1 MAGIALNQNVLDDI
15 QLVAPETRDRLP
27 AMLFLAALVHG
38 ILIIGITF
46 NPYSIDDIRDAI
58 SLEVTIVADPD
69 QRIDRPDEAEYLAQ
83 ASQQGGG
90 NTTDEVRPTAPLES
104 ASPIDNLGEESGDS
118 LLDASSHEQFAD
130 QVLSTKRQQDRK
142 VVDDLREEPQPDS
155 HTAITLESGGEQTLP
170 LPQDEAATLLS
181 HDHDPRQLVISADTR
196 ESTIAAYLDNWKRR
210 IEAVGD
216 EYFPELGE
224 LDGLTGSPTL
234 EVSIEASGQLS
245 EVILRKSSGSPVL
258 DKAALDILRR
268 ASPFDPFPA
277 EVSADYDRLRFAYKW
292 LFSAEDVGNRDITSD
307 LIPAG
312 AHIKATVVTREN
324 MTLAGRAWAKE
335 VFRQVDD
342 SITSN
347 WEFTDGDSVP
357 AKATLFSLHGPAR
370 SILTAERTALN
381 FLQLLSATATVTAQY
396 VATVADTACRI
407 LDTRKTIPCLRLAQ
421 KYAVTCGG
429 GANHRFG
436 LYDAILIK
444 ENHILS
450 AGDITKAV
458 KFARQMHPEMPI
470 EVEVES
476 MDEMS
481 EALLAGADRILLD
494 NFLPEKLAEA
504 VALNRAGGSPA
515 AELEASG
522 GVTIDEVRR
531 IATSG
536 VDAISVGALT
546 KNVRAIDLSMRFQ

>member
-1 MAGIALNQNVLDDI
+1 
-15 QLVAPETRDRLP
+15 
-27 AMLFLAALVHG
+27 ML
-38 ILIIGITF
+38 
-46 NPYSIDDIRDAI
+46 IDD
-58 SLEVTIVADPD
+58 SLRANIEFVV
-69 QRIDRPDEAEYLAQ
+69 
-83 ASQQGGG
+83 S
-90 NTTDEVRPTAPLES
+90 TA
-104 ASPIDNLGEESGDS
+104 
-118 LLDASSHEQFAD
+118 
-130 QVLSTKRQQDRK
+130 
-142 VVDDLREEPQPDS
+142 LR
-155 HTAITLESGGEQTLP
+155 
-170 LPQDEAATLLS
+170 
-181 HDHDPRQLVISADTR
+181 
-196 ESTIAAYLDNWKRR
+196 
-210 IEAVGD
+210 
-216 EYFPELGE
+216 
-224 LDGLTGSPTL
+224 
-234 EVSIEASGQLS
+234 
-245 EVILRKSSGSPVL
+245 
-258 DKAALDILRR
+258 
-268 ASPFDPFPA
+268 
-277 EVSADYDRLRFAYKW
+277 
-292 LFSAEDVGNRDITSD
+292 EDVGNRDITSD
-307 LIPAG
+307 LIPTD
-312 AHIKATVVTREN
+312 AHIKATVVSREN
-324 MTLAGRAWAKE
+324 MTLAGRAWAEE

-342 SITSN
+342 SVTSI

-357 AKATLFSLHGPAR
+357 AEAVLFSLHGPAR

-396 VATVADTACRI
+396 VAAVADTGCRI

-450 AGDITKAV
+450 AGGITKAV
-458 KFARQMHPEMPI
+458 NCARQMHAEMPI

-494 NFLPEKLAEA
+494 NFLPEMLAEA
-504 VALNRAGGSPA
+504 VALNRSEGSPA

-546 KNVRAIDLSMRFQ
+546 KNVRAIDLSMRFE